1 MSTMDEIEEESKA
14 AAEKMVM
21 NMMQRPGQLEKV
33 EQYKKRITHKKASIE
48 AQLKS
53 AVQGKLDGVSVGLRQ
68 LQECLDDVQQI
79 NLKMD
84 ELEEL
89 LQSVPPLV
97 ASLQAVREEDSRHSQ
112 YVTAM
117 DSLKHIFTV
126 PESVAKTNQWIG
138 EGKLLHAHQCLS
150 DLENS
155 RDDLLYE
162 LHRLPNQSSH
172 DKIMLKAYFED
183 VEMVS
188 NLLEKQ
194 IKLILERTL
203 NTVRKEPTVIVTAL
217 RIIEREEKRDQMAL
231 QQQDQSGF
239 MPPGRPKNWRTKAFE
254 VLERVT
260 AQRVEG
266 TRVDE
271 REDNKL
277 WLIRY
282 LELTR
287 QLILEDLMV
296 VKTLCVPCFPPHY
309 DIVNKYV
316 NMYHTCLSTSLQD
329 IVQNG
334 LEGNEYVTLLSWILN
349 TYPGPELMGSPK
361 VNVDV
366 STLPPLLSDE
376 MMQKLQDEYLQKME
390 SNYMEWMEKTL
401 ESERAE
407 WAAERSPEVEP
418 HTNAFHTHAP
428 VIIFQMIDQNLQ
440 VTETI
445 SKEITFKA
453 LLLSIDQVTR
463 YGNMYREG
471 VIQFKNGYFA
481 DRSRLAYFTHH
492 MITIVNNCEQMVR
505 LAQQTQARRWPPA
518 APAKHHP
525 PAERSFDRLLSTFQ
539 VTHCTHH
546 MITIVNNCEQMVRL
560 AQQTQARRWP
570 PAAPAKHHPP
580 AERSFDRLLS
590 TFQVTHCTHHMITIV
605 NNCEQM
611 VRLAQ
616 QTQARRWPPAA
627 PAKHHPPAERSFDRL
642 LSTFQV
648 THCTHHMIT
657 IVNNCEQMVRLAQ
670 QTQARRWPPAAPA
683 KHHPPAERSFD
694 RLLSTFQVT
703 HCTHHMITIVN
714 NCEQMVRLAQQTQ
727 ARRWPPAA
735 PAKHHPPAER
745 SFDRLLS
752 TFQVTHCTH
761 HMITIVNNCEQMVRL
776 AQQTQARRWPPAAPA
791 KHHPPAERSFDRLLS
806 TFQVTHCTHHM
817 ITIVNNCEQM
827 VRLAQQ
833 TQARRW
839 PPAAP
844 AKHHPPAERS
854 FDRLLSTF
862 QVTHCTHHM
871 ITIVNNCEQM
881 VRLAQQTQARR
892 WPPAAPAKHHPPA
905 ERSFDRLLSTFQTL
919 RDEAA
924 KFLLEE
930 AFLDLEQH
938 FDDLFTTKWMTS
950 SIPVDT
956 ICVTLD
962 DYFQDYNHL
971 REKNFEYVINEA
983 QNLVYKKYITAMLS
997 KKITF
1002 KTVEEAQQAATK
1014 IVKEAN
1020 QIRSFFRK
1028 IALHAEGVNVDWP
1041 FEVMGV
1047 LAEVLRCQDIEMLSL
1062 DLHGLLEKCP
1072 DVSEEQLVR
1081 LLALRGDIP
1090 RAPPHPT
1097 APQLFKSITFNDRLL
1112 SHFTL

>member
-79 NLKMD
+79 SVKMD

-89 LQSVPPLV
+89 LKGVPPLV

-126 PESVAKTNQWIG
+126 PESVAKTKQWIG

-194 IKLILERTL
+194 IKLILARTL

-217 RIIEREEKRDQMAL
+217 RIIEREEKRDQMAI

-254 VLERVT
+254 VLECAV

-287 QLILEDLMV
+287 MLILEDLRV

-349 TYPGPELMGSPK
+349 TYSGVELMGSPE

-366 STLPPLLSDE
+366 STLPPLLSNE
-376 MMQKLQDEYLQKME
+376 IMQKLQDEYLQKME
-390 SNYMEWMEKTL
+390 SNYMEWMEKAL
-401 ESERAE
+401 EAERAE
-407 WAAERSPEVEP
+407 WRGERSPDVEP
-418 HTNAFHTHAP
+418 HTSAYHTHAP

-445 SKEITFKA
+445 SKEITHKA

-463 YGNMYREG
+463 FGHMYRDG
-471 VIQFKNGYFA
+471 VIQFKETHFA
-481 DRSRLAYFTHH
+481 DRSRVAYFTHH
-492 MITIVNNCEQMVR
+492 MITIVNNSEQMLR
-505 LAQQTQARRWPPA
+505 LAAQTQLRRR
-518 APAKHHP
+518 APAD
-525 PAERSFDRLLSTFQ
+525 AGFARLLDVFQ
-539 VTHCTHH
+539 
-546 MITIVNNCEQMVRL
+546 
-560 AQQTQARRWP
+560 
-570 PAAPAKHHPP
+570 K
-580 AERSFDRLLS
+580 
-590 TFQVTHCTHHMITIV
+590 
-605 NNCEQM
+605 
-611 VRLAQ
+611 
-616 QTQARRWPPAA
+616 
-627 PAKHHPPAERSFDRL
+627 
-642 LSTFQV
+642 
-648 THCTHHMIT
+648 
-657 IVNNCEQMVRLAQ
+657 
-670 QTQARRWPPAAPA
+670 
-683 KHHPPAERSFD
+683 
-694 RLLSTFQVT
+694 
-703 HCTHHMITIVN
+703 
-714 NCEQMVRLAQQTQ
+714 
-727 ARRWPPAA
+727 
-735 PAKHHPPAER
+735 
-745 SFDRLLS
+745 
-752 TFQVTHCTH
+752 
-761 HMITIVNNCEQMVRL
+761 
-776 AQQTQARRWPPAAPA
+776 
-791 KHHPPAERSFDRLLS
+791 
-806 TFQVTHCTHHM
+806 
-817 ITIVNNCEQM
+817 
-827 VRLAQQ
+827 
-833 TQARRW
+833 
-839 PPAAP
+839 
-844 AKHHPPAERS
+844 
-854 FDRLLSTF
+854 
-862 QVTHCTHHM
+862 
-871 ITIVNNCEQM
+871 
-881 VRLAQQTQARR
+881 
-892 WPPAAPAKHHPPA
+892 
-905 ERSFDRLLSTFQTL
+905 L

-924 KFLLEE
+924 QFLLDE
-930 AFLDLEQH
+930 AFLDLEEH
-938 FDDLFTTKWMTS
+938 FDDLFTTKWLTS

-956 ICVTLD
+956 ICVTLE

-1028 IALHAEGVNVDWP
+1028 IALNAEGVNVDWP
-1041 FEVMGV
+1041 FDVIKM
-1047 LAEVLRCQDIEMLSL
+1047 LAEVIRCQDIEMLSL

-1081 LLALRGDIP
+1081 LLALRGDVPRAHVRDTVAHARAAHRP
-1090 RAPPHPT
+1090 RAPPLAATPR
-1097 APQLFKSITFNDRLL
+1097 LFAGITFSDRLL

>member
-68 LQECLDDVQQI
+68 LQECLEDVHQI
-79 NLKMD
+79 DSKMD

-89 LQSVPPLV
+89 LRSVPPLV

-183 VEMVS
+183 VEAVS

-316 NMYHTCLSTSLQD
+316 NMYHTCLSTSLQE
-329 IVQNG
+329 IVQTG

-361 VNVDV
+361 VSVDV
-366 STLPPLLSDE
+366 STLPPLLTDE
-376 MMQKLQDEYLQKME
+376 IMQKLQDEYLQKME

-407 WAAERSPEVEP
+407 WAGERSPEVEP

-453 LLLSIDQVTR
+453 LLLSVEQVTR

-471 VIQFKNGYFA
+471 VIQFKNAHFA

-505 LAQQTQARRWPPA
+505 LAQQTQTRRWP
-518 APAKHHP
+518 PAKHHP
-525 PAERSFDRLLSTFQ
+525 PAERSFERLL
-539 VTHCTHH
+539 H
-546 MITIVNNCEQMVRL
+546 
-560 AQQTQARRWP
+560 
-570 PAAPAKHHPP
+570 
-580 AERSFDRLLS
+580 
-590 TFQVTHCTHHMITIV
+590 
-605 NNCEQM
+605 
-611 VRLAQ
+611 
-616 QTQARRWPPAA
+616 
-627 PAKHHPPAERSFDRL
+627 
-642 LSTFQV
+642 
-648 THCTHHMIT
+648 
-657 IVNNCEQMVRLAQ
+657 
-670 QTQARRWPPAAPA
+670 
-683 KHHPPAERSFD
+683 
-694 RLLSTFQVT
+694 
-703 HCTHHMITIVN
+703 
-714 NCEQMVRLAQQTQ
+714 
-727 ARRWPPAA
+727 
-735 PAKHHPPAER
+735 
-745 SFDRLLS
+745 
-752 TFQVTHCTH
+752 
-761 HMITIVNNCEQMVRL
+761 
-776 AQQTQARRWPPAAPA
+776 
-791 KHHPPAERSFDRLLS
+791 
-806 TFQVTHCTHHM
+806 
-817 ITIVNNCEQM
+817 
-827 VRLAQQ
+827 
-833 TQARRW
+833 
-839 PPAAP
+839 
-844 AKHHPPAERS
+844 
-854 FDRLLSTF
+854 
-862 QVTHCTHHM
+862 
-871 ITIVNNCEQM
+871 
-881 VRLAQQTQARR
+881 
-892 WPPAAPAKHHPPA
+892 
-905 ERSFDRLLSTFQTL
+905 TFQTL

-930 AFLDLEQH
+930 AFLDLEEH
-938 FDDLFTTKWMTS
+938 FDDLFTIKWMTS
-950 SIPVDT
+950 TIPVDT
-956 ICVTLD
+956 ICVTLE

-1002 KTVEEAQQAATK
+1002 KTVEEAQQAAAK

-1020 QIRSFFRK
+1020 QIRAFFRK

-1081 LLALRGDIP
+1081 LLALRGDVPRAHVRDTVAHVRASRQTP
-1090 RAPPHPT
+1090 RAPPHPG
-1097 APQLFKSITFNDRLL
+1097 APQLFKNIIFNDRLL